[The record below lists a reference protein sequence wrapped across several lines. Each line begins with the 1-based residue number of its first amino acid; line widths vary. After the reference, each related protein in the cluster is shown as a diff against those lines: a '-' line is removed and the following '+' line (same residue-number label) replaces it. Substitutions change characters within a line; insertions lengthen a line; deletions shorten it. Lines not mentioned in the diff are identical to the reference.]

1 MRGPIDRI
9 SKFINEIEGRLLPGT
24 VIIAGCDDAE
34 CSAEIAARRARGE
47 LRDVAEVVSSK
58 TTWRIIGVVCLIV
71 GWSGSGGCACASPWK
86 HRPPF

>member
-47 LRDVAEVVSSK
+47 LRDVTEVVSIC
-58 TTWRIIGVVCLIV
+58 TGVPRLP
-71 GWSGSGGCACASPWK
+71 GALSASSV
-86 HRPPF
+86 